1 MNITELSL
9 RIASATVYKGVIN
22 APVVRQI
29 CEYVRLKAAG
39 AGKEE
44 IVSAA
49 AAVFCSALEFDKSS
63 DICGAFVSA
72 AETDENPVSRALAFG
87 EKLQDDIKSAALFDL
102 ETLVELMHL
111 CPEKSDLPAGA
122 PVWTSEDK
130 KHISADTESF
140 FNYLKGY
147 YEKNGYGIVSRH
159 SAFKYEGGLI
169 PAVNT
174 DKIRLASLKS
184 YDAER
189 AVVKENTE
197 AFVKGLPAQNVLLY
211 GDRGTGKSATIHAL
225 LNEYS
230 GRGLRMIELAKNN
243 LSGLSSLI
251 GILSRYPNRFI
262 IYIDDL
268 SLSGDEAVLSDL
280 KAVLEGSLE
289 KRPDNIL
296 VYATSNRRHL
306 VKEKSTSELSK
317 ETNDADARE
326 EMLSLSDRFGL
337 TVTFFNPNLKVY
349 REIVAFLAKENGIN
363 IDEQT
368 LFAAAD
374 RFAVRRGVRS
384 PRTAQQFIE
393 YAAGRINLGL
403 DL

>member
-1 MNITELSL
+1 MDITELNL
-9 RIASATVYKGVIN
+9 RVASATVYKGVIN

-44 IVSAA
+44 IAAAA

-63 DICGAFVSA
+63 DVCGAFISA
-72 AETDENPVSRALAFG
+72 AEMDENPASRAMAFG
-87 EKLQDDIKSAALFDL
+87 EKLPEDIKSAALFDL

-111 CPEKSDLPAGA
+111 RPEKSDLPAGA
-122 PVWTSEDK
+122 PVWASEDK
-130 KHISADTESF
+130 NISADAESF

-147 YEKNGYGIVSRH
+147 YEKNGYGIVSRY
-159 SAFKYEGGLI
+159 SAFKYEGGLV
-169 PAVNT
+169 PAINT

-184 YDAER
+184 YDTER

-363 IDEQT
+363 IDEQA

>member
-1 MNITELSL
+1 MDITELSL
-9 RIASATVYKGVIN
+9 RIASATVYKGAFD

-29 CEYVRLKAAG
+29 CEYVKLKADG
-39 AGKEE
+39 ASVQTVAEAAAS
-44 IVSAA
+44 VFSAA
-49 AAVFCSALEFDKSS
+49 VAAGHSS
-63 DICGAFVSA
+63 EIGGAFIEA
-72 AETDENPVSRALAFG
+72 AKLSENFISKALAFG
-87 EKLQDDIKSAALFDL
+87 ESVPDDIESAALFDL
-102 ETLVELMHL
+102 ETLIRLVHIH
-111 CPEKSDLPAGA
+111 PDKSDLPAGA
-122 PVWTSEDK
+122 PVWTLIDYDILEDSE
-130 KHISADTESF
+130 ILY
-140 FNYLKGY
+140 NYLKSY
-147 YEKNGYGIVSRH
+147 YEKNGYGIVSKY
-159 SAFKYEGGLI
+159 SAFKYDGGLI
-169 PAVNT
+169 PAINT
-174 DKIRLASLKS
+174 DKIKLSSFKN
-184 YDAER
+184 YDVER
-189 AVVKENTE
+189 AAVKENTE
-197 AFVKGLPAQNVLLY
+197 AFVNGFPAQNVLLY

-230 GRGLRMIELAKNN
+230 SRGLRMIELAKNN

-251 GILSRYPNRFI
+251 EILSRYPNRFI

-268 SLSGDEAVLSDL
+268 SLTGDEAVLSDL
-280 KAVLEGSLE
+280 KAILEGSLE

-349 REIVAFLAKENGIN
+349 REIVAFLAKENQIN

-368 LFAAAD
+368 LFSAAD
-374 RFAVRRGVRS
+374 RFAIRRGVRS

-393 YAAGRINLGL
+393 YAVGRINLGL

>member
-1 MNITELSL
+1 MDFNELSI
-9 RIASATVYKGVIN
+9 RIASATVYRGVFD
-22 APVVRQI
+22 APVVSQLCR
-29 CEYVRLKAAG
+29 YVELHAAG
-39 AGKEE
+39 AQEKELAA
-44 IVSAA
+44 AA
-49 AAVFCSALEFDKSS
+49 AAVFSAALHFNRSADVCSAV
-63 DICGAFVSA
+63 ISA

-87 EKLQDDIKSAALFDL
+87 EELSPQERTAALFDL
-102 ETLVELMHL
+102 ETLTAAAHISPAKGE
-111 CPEKSDLPAGA
+111 LPAGA
-122 PVWTSEDK
+122 PVWTSEDSGVLK
-130 KHISADTESF
+130 DAAAF
-140 FNYLKGY
+140 FDYLKGY
-147 YEKNGYGIVSRH
+147 YAKNGYGIASRY
-159 SAFKYEGGLI
+159 SAFKYDGKLI

-174 DKIRLASLKS
+174 DSIRLSSFKN

-189 AVVKENTE
+189 AVVRENTE
-197 AFVKGLPAQNVLLY
+197 AFVRGLPAQNVLLY

-225 LNEYS
+225 LNEY
-230 GRGLRMIELAKNN
+230 GRMGLRMIEIAKKN
-243 LSGLSSLI
+243 LSGLPRLI
-251 GILSRYPNRFI
+251 ELLSQYPNRFI

-268 SLSGDEAVLSDL
+268 SLTGDEAVLSDL

-306 VKEKSTSELSK
+306 VKEKASVQLSQETS
-317 ETNDADARE
+317 DADARE

-349 REIVAFLAKENGIN
+349 HEIVAFLAKENSLD

-374 RFAVRRGVRS
+374 RFAIRRGVRS

-393 YAAGRINLGL
+393 YAVGRTHLGL
-403 DL
+403 AL

>member
-9 RIASATVYKGVIN
+9 RIASATVYKGAFD

-29 CEYVRLKAAG
+29 CEYVKLKADG
-39 AGKEE
+39 ASVQTVAEAAAS
-44 IVSAA
+44 VFSAA
-49 AAVFCSALEFDKSS
+49 VAAGHSS
-63 DICGAFVSA
+63 EIGGAFIEA
-72 AETDENPVSRALAFG
+72 AKLSENFISKALAFG
-87 EKLQDDIKSAALFDL
+87 ESVPDDIKSAALFDL
-102 ETLVELMHL
+102 ETLIRLVHIH
-111 CPEKSDLPAGA
+111 PDKSDLPAGA
-122 PVWTSEDK
+122 PVWTLIDYDILEDSE
-130 KHISADTESF
+130 ILY
-140 FNYLKGY
+140 NYLKSY
-147 YEKNGYGIVSRH
+147 YEKNGYGIVSKY
-159 SAFKYEGGLI
+159 SAFKYDGGLI
-169 PAVNT
+169 PATNT
-174 DKIRLASLKS
+174 DKIKLSSFKN
-184 YDAER
+184 YDVER
-189 AVVKENTE
+189 AAVKENTE
-197 AFVKGLPAQNVLLY
+197 AFVNGFPAQNVLLY

-230 GRGLRMIELAKNN
+230 SRGLRMIELAKNN

-251 GILSRYPNRFI
+251 EILSRYPNRFI

-268 SLSGDEAVLSDL
+268 SLTGDEAVLSDL

-349 REIVAFLAKENGIN
+349 REIVAFLAKENQIN

-368 LFAAAD
+368 LFSAAD
-374 RFAVRRGVRS
+374 RFAIRRGVRS

>member
-1 MNITELSL
+1 MDITELSL
-9 RIASATVYKGVIN
+9 RIASATVYKGAFD

-29 CEYVRLKAAG
+29 CEYVKLKADG
-39 AGKEE
+39 ASVQTVAEAAAS
-44 IVSAA
+44 VFSAA
-49 AAVFCSALEFDKSS
+49 VAAGHSS
-63 DICGAFVSA
+63 EIGGAFIEA
-72 AETDENPVSRALAFG
+72 AKLSENFISKALAFG
-87 EKLQDDIKSAALFDL
+87 ESVPDDIESAALFDL
-102 ETLVELMHL
+102 ETLIRLVHIH
-111 CPEKSDLPAGA
+111 PDKSDLPAGA
-122 PVWTSEDK
+122 PVWTLIDYDILEDSE
-130 KHISADTESF
+130 ILY
-140 FNYLKGY
+140 NYLKSY
-147 YEKNGYGIVSRH
+147 YEKNGYGIVSKY
-159 SAFKYEGGLI
+159 SAFKYDGGLI
-169 PAVNT
+169 PAINT
-174 DKIRLASLKS
+174 DKIKLSSFKN
-184 YDAER
+184 YDVER
-189 AVVKENTE
+189 AAVKENTE
-197 AFVKGLPAQNVLLY
+197 AFVNGFPAQNVLLY

-230 GRGLRMIELAKNN
+230 SRGLRMIELAKNN

-251 GILSRYPNRFI
+251 EILSRYPNRFI

-268 SLSGDEAVLSDL
+268 SLTGDEAVLSDL

-349 REIVAFLAKENGIN
+349 REIVAFLAKENQIN

-368 LFAAAD
+368 LFSAAD
-374 RFAVRRGVRS
+374 RFAIRRGVRS

-393 YAAGRINLGL
+393 YAVGRINLGL